1 LTEISPLDVEGLLA
15 ALEAAE
21 VQFVVIGGFAVGA
34 HGYPRATKDLDIV
47 PDPAPENLQRLAL
60 LLSDLNASVL
70 GMEEFTEEEEVVQP
84 DMAGLAMGGN
94 FVLATSRG
102 RLDIM
107 QLVGPDL
114 EYADLD
120 AASVEDEVFGHR
132 VRFCG
137 FDHLIAMKEAAGRP
151 EDELDLQRLR
161 ESREA
166 STEPP
171 V

>member
-1 LTEISPLDVEGLLA
+1 LTGVSPLDVEGLLA
-15 ALEAAE
+15 ALEEAE
-21 VQFVVIGGFAVGA
+21 VHFVVIGGFAVGA

-47 PDPAPENLQRLAL
+47 PDPEPENLKRLAAA
-60 LLSDLNASVL
+60 LSDLSASVL
-70 GMEEFTEEEEVVQP
+70 GMEEFAEEEVVQP
-84 DMAGLAMGGN
+84 DAAGLEMGGN

-120 AASVEDEVFGHR
+120 AAAVEDEVFGHR

-137 FDHLIAMKEAAGRP
+137 FEHLIAMKETAGRP
-151 EDELDLQRLR
+151 EDEIDLLRLR
-161 ESREA
+161 ESR
-166 STEPP
+166 SNS
-171 V
+171 

>member
-1 LTEISPLDVEGLLA
+1 LTGVSPLDVEGLLS

-21 VQFVVIGGFAVGA
+21 IRFVVIGGFAVGA

-47 PDPAPENLQRLAL
+47 PDPDPENLERLASL
-60 LLSDLNASVL
+60 LTDLNASVL
-70 GMEEFTEEEEVVQP
+70 GTEEFAKDEVVQP
-84 DMAGLAMGGN
+84 DADGLAMGGN
-94 FVLATSRG
+94 FVLATSHG

-107 QLVGPDL
+107 QLIGPDL

-120 AASVEDEVFGHR
+120 SAAVEDEVFGHR

-151 EDELDLQRLR
+151 EDEIDLQRMR
-161 ESREA
+161 ESR
-166 STEPP
+166 SK
-171 V
+171 

>member
-15 ALEAAE
+15 ALEDAE
-21 VQFVVIGGFAVGA
+21 VRFVVIGGFAVGA

-47 PDPAPENLQRLAL
+47 PDPAPENLQRLASL
-60 LLSDLNASVL
+60 LPDLNASVL
-70 GMEEFTEEEEVVQP
+70 GMEEFAQEEVVQP
-84 DMAGLAMGGN
+84 DAAGLEMGGN
-94 FVLATSRG
+94 FVLVTSHG

-120 AASVEDEVFGHR
+120 SASVEDEVFGHR

-137 FDHLIAMKEAAGRP
+137 FDHLVAMKEAAGRP
-151 EDELDLQRLR
+151 EDEIDLKRLR
-161 ESREA
+161 ESRECA
-166 STEPP
+166 
-171 V
+171 